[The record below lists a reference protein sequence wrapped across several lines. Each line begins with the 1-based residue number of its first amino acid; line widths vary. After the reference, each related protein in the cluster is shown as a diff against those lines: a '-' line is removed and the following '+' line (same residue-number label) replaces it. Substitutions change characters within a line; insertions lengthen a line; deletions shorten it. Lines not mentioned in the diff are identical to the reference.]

1 MLALFSPTHA
11 EPYLGT
17 ADPPVFAC
25 PARRLGVGPGGRAL
39 RQCLLAAYSTLLSP
53 EPLHGGRTLTPWQVL
68 LGTPGSASP
77 APIRPYAS
85 ITADSSRRPSS
96 VHRGSMP
103 VPLTVARC
111 QHCRLSLLAQ
121 HGCTVSIHRQP
132 ARRRMLA
139 ARRFRHRRRDRT
151 ARHVLSSH
159 PALRSPRAERGVADT
174 LSALTALKPSPSQR
188 LLGGG
193 HAARRRLP
201 PAIWPIASAWP
212 LRSTWLTAEL
222 SLHCRLC
229 AHRRLSTAVRLL
241 C

>member
-1 MLALFSPTHA
+1 MS
-11 EPYLGT
+11 
-17 ADPPVFAC
+17 
-25 PARRLGVGPGGRAL
+25 ARRLLNTAL
-39 RQCLLAAYSTLLSP
+39 SGASTWR
-53 EPLHGGRTLTPWQVL
+53 ED
-68 LGTPGSASP
+68 
-77 APIRPYAS
+77 
-85 ITADSSRRPSS
+85 ADSLASAVGDSWLGKLRAHQTLCVVYRRLFKTAFLSS
-96 VHRGSMP
+96 SELHRGSMP

-201 PAIWPIASAWP
+201 PAIWPIASAWL

-229 AHRRLSTAVRLL
+229 AHRRLSTAARLL